1 MENWIVQHNSLNS
14 PLRRKCGLYGLVLHK
29 KYRSHFEI
37 MALILDAVQNG
48 SEDKY
53 SLMKCAGLNY
63 SQLKKYLGPLAEIG
77 LIIKLT
83 REGRVLYR
91 TSEKGLAIL
100 RQYYILLEMLMD
112 VQTPGIANGIRQ
124 IEPNGRV
131 GLQPIL
137 QRLR

>member
-1 MENWIVQHNSLNS
+1 
-14 PLRRKCGLYGLVLHK
+14 LYDLVLHK

-112 VQTPGIANGIRQ
+112 VQTPGIADGIRQ